1 MIKTDQLNM
10 IRFFMA
16 QGHTHFRP
24 RDDNGLFFLQTTKS
38 L

>member
-1 MIKTDQLNM
+1 MIKTDQLKM

-16 QGHTHFRP
+16 QGHTHFHP
-24 RDDNGLFFLQTTKS
+24 RDGNGLFFSQTTIS

>member
-16 QGHTHFRP
+16 QGHTHYRP
-24 RDDNGLFFLQTTKS
+24 RDDNGLFFLLTTKY